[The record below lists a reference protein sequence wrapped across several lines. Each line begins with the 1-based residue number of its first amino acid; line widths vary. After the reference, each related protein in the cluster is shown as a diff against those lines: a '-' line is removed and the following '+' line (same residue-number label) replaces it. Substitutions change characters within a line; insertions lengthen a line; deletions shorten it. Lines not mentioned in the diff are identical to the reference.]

1 MKEENQEKNIF
12 EFNKLKIS
20 DLKKVEKEYLAFKIK
35 QYKKIKSIKSE
46 NKNFENTILDLCDG
60 DKEYSDKLSAI
71 SLLMNVHTD
80 KKFRDEAIKTV
91 TSISQ
96 KSVDI
101 EYDKDL
107 YLSVLDYYKNNF
119 ELEKASDI
127 LEDCDKK
134 LVEDIVTGYKR
145 MGFDLSTKTQEKL
158 KEKLKILSELQNN
171 FDQNLNNYQDFILV
185 AEEDLLNMPAGFK
198 ETLEKV
204 QSPPQPSPKGEG
216 EILYKIDLSY
226 PKVGPFLKYSEN
238 RKLRKELSDKNAMK
252 GGKKNL
258 VLLQK
263 IVKLRLQ
270 ISKILGYKNFVDFKV
285 EDRMAKNNENI
296 QKFLSQAKKEIIP
309 AGKKDIKELKD
320 FYKNN
325 FDKKDNLLNFK
336 KGDKLEYFD
345 LSFVSNK
352 LYEEKYKIDEKVVKE
367 YFEMENTLSF
377 MFDYFGELF
386 GFTAI
391 EEKELS
397 KEM

>member
-1 MKEENQEKNIF
+1 MIDKNKEKNIF
-12 EFNKLKIS
+12 EFNKLKIA
-20 DLKKVEKEYLAFKIK
+20 DLKKVEKEYFAFKVK

-80 KKFRDEAIKTV
+80 KSFRDEAIKTI

-107 YLSVLDYYKNNF
+107 YLAVLDYYKNNF
-119 ELEKASDI
+119 ELEKASGI

-134 LVEDIVTGYKR
+134 LVEDIVKDYKR
-145 MGFDLSTKTQEKL
+145 MGFDLPTKAQEKL
-158 KEKLKILSELQNN
+158 KEKLKSLSELQNN

-185 AEEDLLNMPAGFK
+185 KEEDLKDMPTGFK

-204 QSPPQPSPKGEG
+204 QSPHQPSQKGEG
-216 EILYKIDLSY
+216 EILYKVDLSY
-226 PKVGPFLKYSEN
+226 PKVGPFLKYSKN
-238 RKLRKELSDKNAMK
+238 RKLRKELSDKNSMK

-263 IVKLRLQ
+263 IVKLRLE

-296 QKFLSQAKKEIIP
+296 QKFLEGVKKEIIP
-309 AGKKDIKELKD
+309 AGKKDLKELKD
-320 FYKNN
+320 FFKTN
-325 FDKKDNLLNFK
+325 FEKKDSLLNFK

-352 LYEEKYKIDEKVVKE
+352 LYEEKYKIDEKLVKE

-377 MFDYFGELF
+377 MFDYFGQLL

-391 EEKELS
+391 EEKELN
-397 KEM
+397 KDM